1 MKILRSILFAL
12 VGIVCL
18 GTGIQMYNSDVGR
31 MASYQE
37 YGGDAYTGIQ
47 NAEVQTGGLV
57 RIQSDILAKGLGY
70 IMIYGGLTLI
80 ICAIPVNKKKN
91 ENEKVN

>member
-1 MKILRSILFAL
+1 MRVLRSTLLAL
-12 VGIVCL
+12 VGVACL
-18 GTGIQMYNSDVGR
+18 LTGIQVYNSNIGG

-57 RIQSDILAKGLGY
+57 RIQSDIIAKGFGS
-70 IMIYGGLTLI
+70 IMIFGGIALI
-80 ICAIPVNKKKN
+80 VCAIPTNLKRK
-91 ENEKVN
+91 ED

>member
-1 MKILRSILFAL
+1 MRILRSILLAL
-12 VGIVCL
+12 IGVACL
-18 GTGIQMYNSDVGR
+18 LTGIQVYKSNVGE

-57 RIQSDILAKGLGY
+57 RIQSDIMAKGFGS
-70 IMIYGGLTLI
+70 IMIFGGITLI
-80 ICAIPVNKKKN
+80 VCTIPTNLRNK
-91 ENEKVN
+91 EE